1 MKHLL
6 YFVVLAL
13 AVGCTKDFETELTPS
28 QDQANNGGRYT
39 IAIDMTPV
47 SRVAMEDKNSEGV
60 YPLHWQ
66 VGDQVI
72 INGTSVSDPLSMLF
86 DGEKSAIFTTNTAPE
101 YPLTII
107 YPGTMLSGEG
117 TIMIPSEQTRLQ
129 ERLAN
134 GNGIIIGYTV
144 DAQDPLV
151 VKHAC
156 AYIKVALRGSASI
169 KKVVLLA
176 TAGERLSGQFTYNG
190 EHLTIAGIAPIQK
203 GSSEEIQRSVDGAYT
218 FSPVESC
225 SFVDISAN
233 TTLSTEPTDFIFAV
247 PAGTYAKGF
256 TVIAV
261 DYEGNCMRKTLYSNE
276 GKSLVA
282 GTILEMPVLDYVAE
296 KPHGIYSASD
306 WISFAL
312 DTNHSAWSA
321 DGKNINLY
329 ADIDLSSYES
339 VPIASLDHGYT
350 LNGNNHTISGI
361 NATNN
366 TKYSGLLFS
375 YIDKGAKVKNL
386 TLGTTAGE
394 NADCRLTVTTT
405 QTTSSTVFAAPFCI
419 VSQGEIEGCTN
430 NASLDLKIGGDK
442 FSIIAGGITSGFCNG
457 SYAVGD
463 LTSCHNAGHITLSSE
478 AATSYNAWRIGGV
491 VGRAVDMDITN
502 CNNSGKISIV
512 CDKALAYPQVGG
524 VVGVSSSATT
534 SLSGC
539 RNTGT
544 IDVKVSV
551 AHTSSAYIG
560 GVGGV
565 CAHNVSDCHNEGKVS
580 GALGK
585 TTYIGGVLGFL
596 SVNSSFTIS
605 GCTNRGAVLFDST
618 YTGYNYIG
626 GVCGYSTT
634 EGETT
639 NANKMENCINYG
651 SVEACNSGRVR
662 MGGISGGTC
671 IMTGNTNYG
680 VINYSCATGRKSSQ
694 IGGVAGTFGHT
705 FTSCCNYGDVKFAAP
720 ESIVS
725 AGGLSGLA
733 VKRNST
739 FVDCKADCTVTGFNQ
754 TLVSADDGETYTSAV
769 GLLYGDVLTRV
780 ITVGT
785 EAQPT
790 KVAGTV
796 IRNGVT
802 IKVDSQAAVTSDN
815 LLGNFTKGSIDITH
829 TIYEATKPSNI
840 E

>member
-6 YFVVLAL
+6 YFVVFAL
-13 AVGCTKDFETELTPS
+13 AIGCTKDFETQLTPS
-28 QDQANNGGRYT
+28 QGQTNNGGRYS
-39 IAIDMTPV
+39 IAVEMAPV
-47 SRVAMEDKNSEGV
+47 SRVAMEDKNSQGV

-86 DGEKSAIFTTNTAPE
+86 DGEKSAIFTTSTAPE

-107 YPGTMLSGEG
+107 YPGSMLSGEG

-156 AYIKVALRGSASI
+156 SYIKVSLRGSASI

-190 EHLTIAGIAPIQK
+190 EHLSIAGIEPVQK
-203 GSSEEIQRSVDGAYT
+203 GSSDEIQRTVDGAYA
-218 FSPVESC
+218 FAPVESC
-225 SFVDISAN
+225 SYVDISAN

-247 PAGTYAKGF
+247 PAGTYSKGF
-256 TVIAV
+256 TMIAV
-261 DYEGNCMRKTLYSNE
+261 DYDGNCMRKTLYSNG
-276 GKSLVA
+276 GKTLAA

-296 KPHGIYSASD
+296 KPHGIYLDSD
-306 WISFAL
+306 WILFAL

-329 ADIDLSSYES
+329 DNLDLSSYES

-405 QTTSSTVFAAPFCI
+405 QTTNSAVFASPFCI
-419 VSQGEIEGCTN
+419 VTQGEIESCTN
-430 NASLDLKIGGDK
+430 NASLDLKVGGDK
-442 FSIIAGGITSGFCNG
+442 FSIIAGGIASGFCNG
-457 SYAVGD
+457 SYAVGNI
-463 LTSCHNAGHITLSSE
+463 TSCHNAGHITLSSE
-478 AATSYNAWRIGGV
+478 AATSYNTWRIGGV
-491 VGRAVDMDITN
+491 VGRAIDMDITN
-502 CNNSGKISIV
+502 CSNSGKLSIV
-512 CDKALAYPQVGG
+512 CDKSLAYPQVGG

-539 RNTGT
+539 RNTG
-544 IDVKVSV
+544 DVEVNLTA
-551 AHTSSAYIG
+551 AHTSYAYIG

-565 CAHNVSDCHNEGKVS
+565 CAHNISDCHNEGKVS
-580 GALGK
+580 AVAGK
-585 TTYIGGVLGFL
+585 HTYIGGVLGHL
-596 SVNSSFTIS
+596 SADSALSISS
-605 GCTNRGAVLFDST
+605 CTNRGHVLFDSV
-618 YTGYNYIG
+618 YSGYNFVG
-626 GVCGYSTT
+626 GVCGYSTA

-639 NANKMENCINYG
+639 NANKMENCTNYG
-651 SVEACNSGRVR
+651 TVEMCNKGRVR

-671 IMTGNTNYG
+671 VMTGCTNHG
-680 VINYSCATGRKSSQ
+680 TVKYSSAIGRKSSH
-694 IGGVAGTFGHT
+694 IGGLAGTFGHT
-705 FTSCCNYGDVKFAAP
+705 FTSCCNYGAVEIADPASLV
-720 ESIVS
+720 I
-725 AGGLSGLA
+725 AGGFGGLA
-733 VKRNST
+733 VKRNSS
-739 FVDCKADCTVTGFNQ
+739 FIDCKADCTVSGFTGS
-754 TLVSADDGETYTSAV
+754 VESEGETQSYSV
-769 GLLYGDVLTRV
+769 GLLFGDALTRK

-790 KVAGTV
+790 KAAGKV
-796 IRNGVT
+796 IRDEVEIDINDASD
-802 IKVDSQAAVTSDN
+802 ITSVN
-815 LLGNFTKGSIDITH
+815 LLGRATTGSIILTY
-829 TIYEATKPSNI
+829 TSYEATKPSNI